1 MIRPESTVDH
11 DAIRALTARAFA
23 SLSFSDGTEPRVID
37 RLREAKALAVSL
49 VAVVSEQL
57 VGHIAFSEVR
67 PPELHGWFA
76 LGPLSVEPSFQR
88 RGIGKQLVQAGL
100 RDLRARGAKG
110 AFSSAIIATTVVSD
124 SSSHRLSPR
133 PTIRPSTFRCFRSA
147 RHFPT
152 SASSFM
158 MRSPLRIDDAVV
170 GRRWTGAP
178 RAHNIPL
185 RRHAGPGP
193 SPTIDKHWRST
204 PGRRS
209 P

>member
-76 LGPLSVEPSFQR
+76 VGPLSVEPSFQR

-110 AFSSAIIATTVVSD
+110 CVLLGDHRYYRRFGFVIAPTVAPPDYPAENFQVLPFGASLPNVRVVFHDAFSAED
-124 SSSHRLSPR
+124 R
-133 PTIRPSTFRCFRSA
+133 
-147 RHFPT
+147 
-152 SASSFM
+152 
-158 MRSPLRIDDAVV
+158 
-170 GRRWTGAP
+170 
-178 RAHNIPL
+178 
-185 RRHAGPGP
+185 
-193 SPTIDKHWRST
+193 
-204 PGRRS
+204 
-209 P
+209 